1 MKVTRTIEKDY
12 FYCDV
17 CGNLCSGSYM
27 SIKIGGKSFDS
38 CGKYW
43 EQKRV
48 NCHTIL
54 KNRLNVKI
62 KKNEND

>member
-1 MKVTRTIEKDY
+1 MKVTRTIEKEY
-12 FYCDV
+12 FYCDI
-17 CGNLCSGSYM
+17 CGNLCNGSYM
-27 SIKIGGKSFDS
+27 SIKIGDKQYDS

-54 KNRLNVKI
+54 KNRLNVNI
-62 KKNEND
+62 KAREND